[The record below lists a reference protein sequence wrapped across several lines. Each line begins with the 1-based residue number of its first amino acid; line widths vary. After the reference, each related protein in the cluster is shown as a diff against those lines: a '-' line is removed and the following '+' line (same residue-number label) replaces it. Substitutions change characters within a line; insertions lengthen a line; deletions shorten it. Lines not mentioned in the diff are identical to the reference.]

1 VPFLTRRTVIA
12 SIRKRHSGYVPWRPV
27 LKQVLPWRSLN
38 SAAEI
43 DPKEPFAESCGCKRE
58 SHNHWLGM
66 TCYDSLRLNA
76 KLLDE
81 RPPFLR
87 VGTLQRAERLGG
99 LPLAGKNL
107 KPEIDQ
113 ARSHCGIG
121 QRLDGRRI

>member
-1 VPFLTRRTVIA
+1 MLLKSYHERVRAARARGCSWKRRHHSKPDPRLDPTR
-12 SIRKRHSGYVPWRPV
+12 
-27 LKQVLPWRSLN
+27 
-38 SAAEI
+38 
-43 DPKEPFAESCGCKRE
+43 PKEPFGESCGCKRE

-107 KPEIDQ
+107 EPEIDQ